1 MDHNLDMFTIEPR
14 TVYYLPGRCTN
25 VQTLGLGS
33 RGMYGAVAFFILW
46 IVGVGVGVAVFANL
60 PQ

>member
-33 RGMYGAVAFFILW
+33 RGASRQASMSGPPPAANGTTIFI
-46 IVGVGVGVAVFANL
+46 GRDG
-60 PQ
+60 